1 MTAATWSSQFGKWYL
16 YFSKFLKI
24 TCEIFRTTSAARVH
38 LLKEMQKLLVRSDVR
53 ILYFDTDSI
62 LYQYDTQLGDPM
74 ADGQHLG
81 EMTGKIPFIPYIA
94 QNNQ

>member
-1 MTAATWSSQFGKWYL
+1 MG
-16 YFSKFLKI
+16 
-24 TCEIFRTTSAARVH
+24 IFRTTSAARVH
-38 LLKEMQKLLVRSDVR
+38 LLKEMQKLMARSDVR

-81 EMTGKIPFIPYIA
+81 EMTGKNPINRYIA
-94 QNNQ
+94 QKYH

>member
-1 MTAATWSSQFGKWYL
+1 
-16 YFSKFLKI
+16 
-24 TCEIFRTTSAARVH
+24 VH
-38 LLKEMQKLLVRSDVR
+38 LLKEMQMLMARSDVR

-81 EMTGKIPFIPYIA
+81 EMTGKS
-94 QNNQ
+94 Q